1 MEDVNMKKIELM
13 VMMQKNVPAYVFV
26 ADPRKII
33 KLVKIPSKGS
43 VQEFQ
48 RPWQEKKVKE
58 ISKYAAGKGSLAKGA
73 ESNKKKAQGFLPGC
87 ININIKGELKI
98 TEENGKKFLDFPE
111 TEREFADFNGTVEIL
126 DGQHRLIAFSQE
138 YINEDFKDDE
148 KYQMCFVVYYQ
159 LTMEQ
164 KKEIFIVTNDW
175 ADKVDKNV
183 MQNMMQSLGILS
195 REDNIMFQLFTKLN
209 KEDASP
215 LKGRIIITGE
225 KLKNGLKLLQLQA
238 ILKKSKTYE
247 MFVEEGSDDILT
259 LFQAITHYLRAW
271 EQVYELDFNKK
282 TTVTTLEKI
291 SGIRYIFNLYPTIAK
306 LIRDNNNNA
315 GPTTENIVPI
325 LKTLKEQILPA
336 DFSSSNP
343 EIAQAFRGDSSTV
356 ALAHAHAQS
365 LANLHNKERKRFFVF
380 D

>member
-1 MEDVNMKKIELM
+1 MRKIELL
-13 VMMQKNVPAYVFV
+13 VMMQKNVPAYVCV
-26 ADPRKII
+26 IDPRKVIR
-33 KLVKIPSKGS
+33 LVNIPSKGS

-58 ISKYAAGKGSLAKGA
+58 ISKYAVGKGSLAKSA
-73 ESNKKKAQGFLPGC
+73 ESTKKKAQGFLPGC
-87 ININIKGELKI
+87 ININIKETLKI
-98 TEENGKKFLDFPE
+98 TEENGKKYLDFPE
-111 TEREFADFNGTVEIL
+111 TDKEFEDCNGTVEIL
-126 DGQHRLIAFSQE
+126 DGQHRLIAFSEE
-138 YINEDFKDDE
+138 YINPDFKDE
-148 KYQMCFVVYYQ
+148 EQYQMCFVVYYQ
-159 LTMEQ
+159 LTTEQ

-195 REDNIMFQLFTKLN
+195 REDSIMFQLFTKLN
-209 KEDASP
+209 NEDASP

-282 TTVTTLEKI
+282 TAVTTLEKI
-291 SGIRYIFNLYPTIAK
+291 SGIRYIFNLYPTIVK
-306 LIRDNNNNA
+306 IIRENNLA
-315 GPTTENIVPI
+315 PTTDNIVPI

-336 DFSSSNP
+336 AFSSSNP

-365 LANLHNKERKRFFVF
+365 LANLHNKDRRKTFVF